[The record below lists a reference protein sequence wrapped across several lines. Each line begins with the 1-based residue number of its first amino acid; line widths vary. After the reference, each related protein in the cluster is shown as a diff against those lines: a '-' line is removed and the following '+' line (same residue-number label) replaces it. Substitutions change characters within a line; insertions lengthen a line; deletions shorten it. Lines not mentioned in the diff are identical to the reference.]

1 MAKYLDRRSFLA
13 SAGAIA
19 LTAALPA
26 RLFAADNPADAA
38 LTTLLD
44 SFFYDG
50 LVESPES
57 ATSQGLDKGPRAALK
72 SRLSDYSIA
81 GRAKQLSLAKDKAA
95 RLAKVDRTALSS
107 LGRVNYDV
115 TEYMVNQDIKG
126 LGKYAFGSP
135 YGIWS
140 PYTLSQLGG
149 AYASVPDFLDSQH
162 IIESKADAD
171 AYVARLHA
179 FATVLDQDT
188 ERQRADAKLG
198 AVAPDFALDLAIT
211 QLEALRSK
219 PAVQSVLVESLV
231 RRTREKNIGGN
242 WGTEAE
248 KIVTGSIFP
257 ALDRQIALVKEL
269 RKTASSDAGV
279 WRIPEGQA
287 YYADALA
294 NSTTTTLSP
303 EEIHQVGL
311 EQVADLT
318 ARIDTILK
326 AEGMTRGTVGE
337 RLTALNADPK
347 QLYPNTDAGRAELL
361 AYLND
366 DIKRVS
372 TLLPRA
378 FSTLPKAPI
387 EVRRVPAFIQDGAPN
402 GYYNPAA
409 LDGSRDAIYYI
420 NLKDTH
426 DWPKYGLP
434 ALTYHEAVPG
444 HHLQGSLSQE
454 TKGIPILRRQTY
466 FSAYGE
472 GWALYAEGLAEELGA
487 YGDDRLGVAGS
498 LQSLLFRAVRLVVDT
513 GIHAKKWTR
522 EQATDYMVA
531 NTGFPR
537 PRSLREIERYC
548 VWPGQACSYKVGHNK
563 WTELRKRAE
572 TQLGDR
578 FDLRWFH
585 DVLLDGA
592 MPLTILEA
600 RVNERIGERKA

>member
-13 SAGAIA
+13 SSGAIA
-19 LTAALPA
+19 LTAALPT
-26 RLFAADNPADAA
+26 RLLAADNSADAA
-38 LTTLLD
+38 LNTLLD
-44 SFFYDG
+44 AFFYEG
-50 LVESPES
+50 LEQSPET

-72 SRLSDYSIA
+72 GRLSDYSIA
-81 GRAKQLSLAKDKAA
+81 GRAKKLASAKGKVA
-95 RLAKVDRTALSS
+95 RLAKIDRAALSS
-107 LGRVNYDV
+107 LGRINRDV
-115 TEYMVNQDIKG
+115 TEYLLGQDIKG
-126 LGKYAFGSP
+126 LGTYAFGSTD
-135 YGIWS
+135 GIWS

-149 AYASVPDFLDSQH
+149 SYAGIPDFLDSQH
-162 IIESKADAD
+162 IIEDKGDAD
-171 AYVARLHA
+171 AYVARLRA
-179 FATVLDQDT
+179 FATALDQETD
-188 ERQRADAKLG
+188 RQRADARLG
-198 AVAPDFALDLAIT
+198 SVAPDFALDLTIA
-211 QLEALRSK
+211 QLEALRGK
-219 PAVQSVLVESLV
+219 PAAQTVLVESLA
-231 RRTREKNIGGN
+231 RRTREKNIAGN
-242 WGTEAE
+242 WGADAE
-248 KIVTGSIFP
+248 KIVNDAIFP

-269 RKTASSDAGV
+269 RRTASSDAGI
-279 WRIPEGQA
+279 WRIPEGAA

-303 EEIHQVGL
+303 EEIHTVGL

-318 ARIDTILK
+318 ARIDAILK
-326 AEGMTRGTVGE
+326 AEGMTQGSVGE
-337 RLTALNADPK
+337 RLTALNGDPK
-347 QLYPNTDAGRAELL
+347 QLYPNTDEGRAALL
-361 AYLND
+361 SYLND
-366 DIKRVS
+366 DIKRVA

-387 EVRRVPAFIQDGAPN
+387 EVRRVPEFIQDGAPN

-444 HHLQGSLSQE
+444 HHLQGSLAQE

-513 GIHAKKWTR
+513 GIHAKQWTR

-572 TQLGDR
+572 TELGDR

-600 RVNERIGERKA
+600 RINERIAARKA